1 LFGLIIG
8 FINWRRNEKAFHAAG
23 RASTGS

>member
-23 RASTGS
+23 HASAGS